1 MTAYILSFLIGCAVG
16 SFLNVVI
23 DRVNPEHEDSAW
35 SLVQGRSH
43 CDKCKKTL
51 QWFEL
56 IPIVSFFMQAGKC
69 RSCGAR
75 LSRHYPVV
83 EFITGAAFTLIWWRV
98 TELLP
103 FHMPNLAMIPQ
114 IWVLGFILC
123 WWVIVGLG
131 ILISAYD
138 IKYYLIPNTL
148 LVALIVSACITQ
160 AYAFIA
166 RAIFSG
172 FLDAG
177 LMFTGNLV
185 YMFGM
190 ERMAF
195 MRIIWG
201 LVCGLALIGGAFVF
215 SRGKGMGF
223 GDVLIAAA
231 FGVLFGWP
239 DIMVVLFV
247 AFVSGTLV
255 SIGLLA
261 MRKKD
266 MKSMVPFGPFLIFG
280 ALTTMLVGDI
290 LIAGYV
296 RVFPI
301 LLTYSI

>member
-1 MTAYILSFLIGCAVG
+1 MTAYILSFLVGCAVG
-16 SFLNVVI
+16 SFLNVVL
-23 DRVNPEHEDSAW
+23 DRVNPEHEGSTW

-43 CDKCKKTL
+43 CDQCKKQL
-51 QWFEL
+51 RWFEL
-56 IPIVSFFMQAGKC
+56 VPIVSFFMQAGKC
-69 RSCGAR
+69 RSCHAR
-75 LSRHYPVV
+75 LSWHYPVV
-83 EFITGAAFTLIWWRV
+83 ESITGVAFALIWWRI

-103 FHMPNLAMIPQ
+103 FHMPNLVTVPQ
-114 IWVLGFILC
+114 IWVLGFIFV

-138 IKYYLIPNTL
+138 IKYYLIPNAL
-148 LVALIVSACITQ
+148 LAALIVFACIAQT
-160 AYAFIA
+160 YAFVV
-166 RAIFSG
+166 RSVFSG
-172 FLDAG
+172 FPDAG

-190 ERMAF
+190 EHMAF

-201 LVCGLALIGGAFVF
+201 FACGLALIGGAYVF

-231 FGVLFGWP
+231 FGILFGWP
-239 DIMVVLFV
+239 DIAVVLFV

-261 MRKKD
+261 MRKKN

-290 LIAGYV
+290 LVAGYL
-296 RVFPI
+296 RVFPT
-301 LLTYSI
+301 LLTYQI